1 MTPRCQ
7 WHCGVN
13 DTAEFFCIREY
24 LREIVTICENTVL
37 QHINKGRRW
46 IIILNYKGGKNFTRD
61 SVPLITIS
69 SRKEIQKSCD
79 TVPWIAIYRQTDPV
93 KICTKLLASCL
104 INRQAL
110 RSCHLFWN
118 FLLQNSLSNKIQI
131 HLVERIW
138 LLSSS
143 SHLIDNLLQPNSY
156 QRSFCSIQ
164 YTVER
169 FLGYMAISQHWQRNI
184 YFKTYQVHV

>member
-7 WHCGVN
+7 CNCGVN

-118 FLLQNSLSNKIQI
+118 FLLQNSLEQQGTYPSCGKNLATVVIFSSYRQSVATLQLPTI
-131 HLVERIW
+131 
-138 LLSSS
+138 LL
-143 SHLIDNLLQPNSY
+143 
-156 QRSFCSIQ
+156 Q
-164 YTVER
+164 YTVYSRKIFGLYGHKSALTTEH
-169 FLGYMAISQHWQRNI
+169 LL
-184 YFKTYQVHV
+184 